1 MKKIIAILVVAMLL
15 VTSLLVAVPASA
27 ADSKTINIDWTAYD
41 YVVYNDNAVQIDE
54 SVVLENFT
62 VTKTADTLKLDRTG
76 SGVQANSYIAS
87 TQFAMTATTSYTYEV
102 MAKNNNTT
110 KYSGVPYA
118 IDAEGN
124 VYFIYGSFDNNN
136 DSTDDNGNIVYPGK
150 SYVIGAKADFDNKY
164 PNSTGDEMDSMYFAK
179 LQQTDGFASFKFV
192 YEGLTVKVYA
202 KNESGSYIQMGDD
215 ISIPDG
221 SKVCFGVFSRDNDNG
236 GNRTTT
242 VKNGKITANNAE
254 SVANMSGGSTSNGS
268 SELKAEI
275 AKVEKEYLEV
285 DYTEDSFGAFK
296 DALENAKA
304 VANDAAATADE
315 VTDALTTLQTA
326 VDGLEL
332 AEVDTTK
339 LEEAIAKAEA
349 LKEVEYTTITF
360 GMVKKAVATGKA
372 LMENAEAKQ
381 SEIDAATSDIEGR
394 IEALQ
399 PSGAVAEPD
408 EDEGEAD
415 GDATEAPATDAPA
428 GDAGTQ
434 NPAPAPAAKGG
445 CGSAVATT
453 AVVLGLVATLGTALV
468 IKKRD

>member
-1 MKKIIAILVVAMLL
+1 MKKFISILVVAMLL
-15 VTSLLVAVPASA
+15 VTSLLVAVPSSA
-27 ADSKTINIDWTAYD
+27 ADTKTINIDWSAYD
-41 YVVYNDNAVQIDE
+41 YVAYGDSGYQVDE

-62 VTKTADTLKLDRTG
+62 VTKTADTLKLDRTAG
-76 SGVQANSYIAS
+76 GIQSNSYIAS
-87 TQFAMTATTSYTYEV
+87 TQFAITATTSYTYEV
-102 MAKNNNTT
+102 LAKNNNTT
-110 KYSGVPYA
+110 KYSGVPFA
-118 IDAEGN
+118 IDTEGN

-136 DSTDDNGNIVYPGK
+136 DSDDSQSGK

-164 PNSTGDEMDSMYFAK
+164 PNSTDDELDSMYFAK
-179 LQQTDGFASFKFV
+179 LLQTDGFASFKFA

-202 KNESGSYIQMGDD
+202 KNESGSYIQMGED
-215 ISIPDG
+215 IPIPDG
-221 SKVCFGVFSRDNDNG
+221 SKLCFGVFSRDNSNG

-254 SVANMSGGSTSNGS
+254 SVTNMSGGATSNGS

-285 DYTEDSFGAFK
+285 DYTEDSFAAYK
-296 DALENAKA
+296 EALDNAKA
-304 VANDAAATADE
+304 VADDAASTAAD

-360 GMVKKAVATGKA
+360 GMVEKAVATGKA
-372 LMENAEAKQ
+372 LLEDAEAKQ
-381 SEIDAATSDIEGR
+381 SQINAATEDIEGR

-399 PSGAVAEPD
+399 PSGDVAEPD
-408 EDEGEAD
+408 DEGEAD
-415 GDATEAPATDAPA
+415 GDATEPPATDAPA

-434 NPAPAPAAKGG
+434 PITPAPAPAKKG

>member
-1 MKKIIAILVVAMLL
+1 MKKIIAILVAAMLL

-27 ADSKTINIDWTAYD
+27 ADSKTITIDWTAYD
-41 YVVYNDNAVQIDE
+41 YVAYGDSGYQVDE

-76 SGVQANSYIAS
+76 GGIQSNSYIAS
-87 TQFAMTATTSYTYEV
+87 TQFAITATTSYTYEV

-110 KYSGVPYA
+110 KYSGVPFA
-118 IDAEGN
+118 IDTEGN

-136 DSTDDNGNIVYPGK
+136 DSDDSQSGK

-164 PNSTGDEMDSMYFAK
+164 PNSTDDELDSMYFAK
-179 LQQTDGFASFKFV
+179 LLQTDGFASFKFV

-202 KNESGSYIQMGDD
+202 KNESGSYIQMGED
-215 ISIPDG
+215 IPIPDG
-221 SKVCFGVFSRDNDNG
+221 SKLCFGVFSRDNSNG

-254 SVANMSGGSTSNGS
+254 SVANMSGGAASNGS

-285 DYTEDSFGAFK
+285 DYTEDSFAAYK
-296 DALENAKA
+296 EALDNAKA
-304 VANDAAATADE
+304 VADDAASTAAD

-349 LKEVEYTTITF
+349 LKEVEYTPITF
-360 GMVKKAVATGKA
+360 GMVKKAVETGKA
-372 LMENAEAKQ
+372 LLEDAEAKQ
-381 SEIDAATSDIEGR
+381 SQINAATEDIEGR

-408 EDEGEAD
+408 DDEGEAD
-415 GDATEAPATDAPA
+415 GDATEPPATDAPA

-434 NPAPAPAAKGG
+434 PITPAPVPAKKG